1 MTPIIEVKGLSKKY
15 KIGEAQPYLTL
26 RDTLAG
32 LFTHPFQ
39 KIKEGLQKDEFW
51 ALKDINFTVEP
62 GEVVGIIGRNGAGK
76 STLLKILSRIT
87 PPTSGEVI
95 LRGRVGSLLEVGT
108 GFQQELTGREN
119 IFLNGAILG
128 MSQSEIKKKFNE
140 IVDFAEIEKFINTPV
155 KHYSSGMYMRL
166 AFSIA
171 AHLDPD
177 ILIVDEVLAVG
188 DIEFQE
194 KCIGKMDQIAKKE
207 GKTVLF
213 VSHNLDAI
221 RKLCH
226 RCIFVNQG
234 ELVFDGQVSEALD
247 KYHNLHE
254 SIDLES
260 EGGISKLGRRGS
272 GTIKFTSISILNS
285 QGKKS
290 NFFNLNDK
298 IRFKIKYSILNTV
311 QGLNLIIYFYSTKAE
326 KVVLSEIRQEINP
339 DKIKKGS
346 KGEFIIDVS
355 LTNILPGEYNL
366 QFWLGDRAALK
377 QNHPIHYDYID
388 KLYRPIMIHDPENT
402 DLGSGII
409 LFPAKI
415 IKNNKDK

>member
-1 MTPIIEVKGLSKKY
+1 
-15 KIGEAQPYLTL
+15 
-26 RDTLAG
+26 
-32 LFTHPFQ
+32 
-39 KIKEGLQKDEFW
+39 
-51 ALKDINFTVEP
+51 
-62 GEVVGIIGRNGAGK
+62 VGIIGRNGAGK

>member
-39 KIKEGLQKDEFW
+39 KIKVGLQKDEFW

-108 GFQQELTGREN
+108 GFHQELTGREN

-128 MSQSEIKKKFNE
+128 MSQQEIRKKFDE
-140 IVDFAEIEKFINTPV
+140 IITFAEVEKFIDTPV

-188 DIEFQE
+188 DAEFQE

-213 VSHNLDAI
+213 VSHNSEAI
-221 RKLCH
+221 RKLSH
-226 RCIFVNQG
+226 RCILVNQG
-234 ELVFDGQVSEALD
+234 KKEFEGTVTDTFQ
-247 KYHNLHE
+247 KYNE
-254 SIDLES
+254 IQSNIDFRKS
-260 EGGISKLGRRGS
+260 NRINNVGRRGS
-272 GTIKFTSISILNS
+272 GTLKFTNIE
-285 QGKKS
+285 
-290 NFFNLNDK
+290 
-298 IRFKIKYSILNTV
+298 ILNTQNRKV
-311 QGLNLIIYFYSTKAE
+311 FVFKPRDIVKFKVKYSVFKNVVGLNIIVYLSSTKAE
-326 KVVLSEIRQEINP
+326 KVILSEIRQELDSEI
-339 DKIKKGS
+339 IMKGT
-346 KGEFIIDVS
+346 KGE
-355 LTNILPGEYNL
+355 LTINLNLSNLMPGEYNL
-366 QFWLGDRAALK
+366 KFWLGDRAALK
-377 QNHPIHYDYID
+377 QNIPTNYDYID
-388 KLYRPIMIHDPENT
+388 KLIRPICIEDELNT
-402 DLGSGII
+402 QNRTGLIV
-409 LFPAKI
+409 LPAQV
-415 IKNNKDK
+415 IKNI

>member
-39 KIKEGLQKDEFW
+39 KIKVGLQKDEFW

-108 GFQQELTGREN
+108 GFHQELTGREN

-128 MSQSEIKKKFNE
+128 MSQREIKKKFDE
-140 IVDFAEIEKFINTPV
+140 IITFAEVEKFIDTPV

-188 DIEFQE
+188 DAEFQE

-213 VSHNLDAI
+213 VSHNSEAI
-221 RKLCH
+221 RKLSH
-226 RCIFVNQG
+226 RCILVNQG
-234 ELVFDGQVSEALD
+234 KKEFEGTVTDTFQ
-247 KYHNLHE
+247 KYNE
-254 SIDLES
+254 IQSNIDFRKS
-260 EGGISKLGRRGS
+260 NRINNVGRRGS
-272 GTIKFTSISILNS
+272 GTLKFTNIE
-285 QGKKS
+285 
-290 NFFNLNDK
+290 
-298 IRFKIKYSILNTV
+298 ILNTQNRKV
-311 QGLNLIIYFYSTKAE
+311 FVFKPRDIVKFKVKYSVFKNVVGLNIIVYLSSTKAE
-326 KVVLSEIRQEINP
+326 KVILSEIRQELDSEI
-339 DKIKKGS
+339 IMKGT
-346 KGEFIIDVS
+346 KGE
-355 LTNILPGEYNL
+355 LTINLNLSNLMPGEYNL
-366 QFWLGDRAALK
+366 KFWLGDRAALK
-377 QNHPIHYDYID
+377 QNIPTNYDYID
-388 KLYRPIMIHDPENT
+388 KLIRPICIEDELNT
-402 DLGSGII
+402 QNRTGLIV
-409 LFPAKI
+409 LPAQV
-415 IKNNKDK
+415 IKNI

>member
-95 LRGRVGSLLEVGT
+95 LRGRVGCLLEVGT

-226 RCIFVNQG
+226 RCIFVN
-234 ELVFDGQVSEALD
+234 
-247 KYHNLHE
+247 
-254 SIDLES
+254 
-260 EGGISKLGRRGS
+260 
-272 GTIKFTSISILNS
+272 
-285 QGKKS
+285 
-290 NFFNLNDK
+290 LNDK

>member
-108 GFQQELTGREN
+108 GFHQELTGREN

-128 MSQSEIKKKFNE
+128 MSQREIKKKFDE
-140 IVDFAEIEKFINTPV
+140 IITFAEVEKFIDTPV

-188 DIEFQE
+188 DAEFQE

-213 VSHNLDAI
+213 VSHNSEAI
-221 RKLCH
+221 RKLSH
-226 RCIFVNQG
+226 RCILVNQG
-234 ELVFDGQVSEALD
+234 KKEFEGTVTDTFQ
-247 KYHNLHE
+247 KYNE
-254 SIDLES
+254 IQSNIDFRKS
-260 EGGISKLGRRGS
+260 NRINNVGRRGS
-272 GTIKFTSISILNS
+272 GTLKFTNIE
-285 QGKKS
+285 
-290 NFFNLNDK
+290 
-298 IRFKIKYSILNTV
+298 ILNTQNRKV
-311 QGLNLIIYFYSTKAE
+311 FVFKPRDIVKFKVKYSVFKNVVGLNIIVYLSSTKAE
-326 KVVLSEIRQEINP
+326 KVILSEIRQELDSEI
-339 DKIKKGS
+339 IMKGT
-346 KGEFIIDVS
+346 KGE
-355 LTNILPGEYNL
+355 LTINLNLSNLMPGEYNL
-366 QFWLGDRAALK
+366 KFWLGDRAALK
-377 QNHPIHYDYID
+377 QNIPTNYDYID
-388 KLYRPIMIHDPENT
+388 KLIRPICIEDELNT
-402 DLGSGII
+402 QNRTGLIV
-409 LFPAKI
+409 LPAQV
-415 IKNNKDK
+415 IKNI

>member
-108 GFQQELTGREN
+108 GFHQELTGREN

-128 MSQSEIKKKFNE
+128 MSQQEIRKKFDE
-140 IVDFAEIEKFINTPV
+140 IITFAEVEKFIDTPV

-188 DIEFQE
+188 DAEFQE

-213 VSHNLDAI
+213 VSHNSEAI
-221 RKLCH
+221 RKLSH
-226 RCIFVNQG
+226 RCILVNQG
-234 ELVFDGQVSEALD
+234 KKEFEGTVTDTFQ
-247 KYHNLHE
+247 KYNE
-254 SIDLES
+254 IQSNIDFRKS
-260 EGGISKLGRRGS
+260 NRINNVGRRGS
-272 GTIKFTSISILNS
+272 GTLKFTNIE
-285 QGKKS
+285 
-290 NFFNLNDK
+290 
-298 IRFKIKYSILNTV
+298 ILNTQNRKV
-311 QGLNLIIYFYSTKAE
+311 FVFKPRDIVKFKVKYSVFKNVVGLNIIVYLSSTKAE
-326 KVVLSEIRQEINP
+326 KVILSEIRQELDSEI
-339 DKIKKGS
+339 IMKGT
-346 KGEFIIDVS
+346 KGE
-355 LTNILPGEYNL
+355 LTINLNLSNLMPGEYNL
-366 QFWLGDRAALK
+366 KFWLGDRAALK
-377 QNHPIHYDYID
+377 QNIPTNYDYID
-388 KLYRPIMIHDPENT
+388 KLIRPICIEDELNT
-402 DLGSGII
+402 QNRTGLIV
-409 LFPAKI
+409 LPAQV
-415 IKNNKDK
+415 IKNI